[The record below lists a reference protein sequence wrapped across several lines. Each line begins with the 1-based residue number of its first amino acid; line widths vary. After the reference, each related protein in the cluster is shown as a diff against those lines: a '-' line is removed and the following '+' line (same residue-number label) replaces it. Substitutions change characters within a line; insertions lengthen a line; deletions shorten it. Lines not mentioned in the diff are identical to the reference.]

1 MKGSMLLVC
10 VHKPQFLLRWQVSG
24 EGEGALLGVVGRLQK
39 CLLHFLVAW
48 LKYFC
53 FWFALSAL
61 CCFSPPTRSQVQKVL
76 QFHRELPREELH
88 AAPTNRAAAEA
99 PLHPRPAQRAAGP
112 HTAQRPHRPDEEKEG
127 RERCVCFSII
137 MKGWK
142 SVGCISCEWLVFV
155 LVQMR
160 RNMST
165 VAVRRRKRILLSKK
179 ESPGMFYTCS
189 ISLKGN
195 KCTCSG
201 GGVSQSSNLLSLSY
215 TDTAQL
221 STCQVNLLYGVTS
234 SACSRRTRRGLRR
247 SVTSS
252 SSRSSNSGS
261 KRSTSANYWQRG
273 RNVSSNR
280 RSREGG

>member
-1 MKGSMLLVC
+1 MSASLSRCMAEILL
-10 VHKPQFLLRWQVSG
+10 FLIRSLSLV
-24 EGEGALLGVVGRLQK
+24 L
-39 CLLHFLVAW
+39 FL
-48 LKYFC
+48 
-53 FWFALSAL
+53 
-61 CCFSPPTRSQVQKVL
+61 SPNSQVQKVL

-189 ISLKGN
+189 VSLKGN

-201 GGVSQSSNLLSLSY
+201 GGVSQTFCLFLTPIQLNCQRARWIYS
-215 TDTAQL
+215 TAWLHPPAAGEQGEVGGAP
-221 STCQVNLLYGVTS
+221 SPAAPPGAATPGARGVQAPTTGRE
-234 SACSRRTRRGLRR
+234 AETYRATEGAEKAVRG
-247 SVTSS
+247 
-252 SSRSSNSGS
+252 
-261 KRSTSANYWQRG
+261 G
-273 RNVSSNR
+273 RVLFRLVVSFVVLFF
-280 RSREGG
+280 GKFLPGF

>member
-1 MKGSMLLVC
+1 MSASLSRCMAEILL
-10 VHKPQFLLRWQVSG
+10 FLIRSLSLV
-24 EGEGALLGVVGRLQK
+24 L
-39 CLLHFLVAW
+39 FL
-48 LKYFC
+48 
-53 FWFALSAL
+53 
-61 CCFSPPTRSQVQKVL
+61 SPNSQVQKVL

-189 ISLKGN
+189 VSLKGN

-234 SACSRRTRRGLRR
+234 SACSRRTRRGRRR